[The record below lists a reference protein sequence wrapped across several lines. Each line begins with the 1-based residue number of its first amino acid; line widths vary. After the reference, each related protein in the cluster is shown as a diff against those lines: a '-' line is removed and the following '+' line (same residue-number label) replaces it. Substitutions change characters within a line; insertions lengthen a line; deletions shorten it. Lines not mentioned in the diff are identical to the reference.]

1 MGISLRTVE
10 QLRQQGYD
18 AMHLAEQRLERLAD
32 ADILAKART
41 EGRVLLTVDLDFSQ
55 LSAMSGEAFP
65 SVILFRL
72 GNASRDVIEARL
84 AEVLSQCA
92 ESLEAGVI
100 ISVSDEVFRVRSL
113 PI

>member
-41 EGRVLLTVDLDFSQ
+41 EGRVLLTGMWGGLLRPSARSPIATVFKTSFRHFSDR
-55 LSAMSGEAFP
+55 M
-65 SVILFRL
+65 
-72 GNASRDVIEARL
+72 
-84 AEVLSQCA
+84 
-92 ESLEAGVI
+92 VI
-100 ISVSDEVFRVRSL
+100 IPLKSL
-113 PI
+113 YLAIG